1 MRTKYI
7 YISAAIIAAIVFFTA
22 CEKEVSVSPPTTPV
36 PIGKLF
42 VDSNPQGAKIYE
54 DGRNS
59 GKFTPDSLDW
69 LEEKE
74 YSITLKLELLRD
86 TTFKVEIEKDEAKS
100 VFIDYTLNPKMMG
113 KIKFST
119 LPDSADIYFN
129 DELIGKTPKEID
141 RVFPGNYRVKYIREN
156 CRTDSLEITVMSNH
170 TTDAFVDLVDT
181 TNWVDYNMATSGA
194 PTNEFTSIAID
205 QNGVIW
211 LGSTSGLA
219 SFDGKNWN
227 YYTSLNSN
235 LSYDYVNSILVDRE
249 NKIWVA
255 TPKGLFSFDR
265 VNWKLFSAD
274 NKARLPSSWVNDLA
288 IAEDGSILAA
298 TKKGIG
304 QSQASTVQWKSYYFD
319 VVADNPYIS
328 ESWITGIDVD
338 DKGDWWI
345 TRYGT
350 GLLRYNGIRWQ
361 FYYARPTDEE
371 PEVYYRCV
379 GHSRNT
385 VWFGHLIFENY
396 NSVVGLSSFKN
407 QLFTRHLYGAFNGV
421 NVYNIVADKVN
432 NLWIS
437 SDEGLYVFI
446 DSNYFDRIV
455 YRMSNTE
462 MVTNRIRGV
471 AFDNN
476 DNAWIITAGNG
487 LYKFKNIY
495 GK

>member
-1 MRTKYI
+1 MFVATLL
-7 YISAAIIAAIVFFTA
+7 FFSA

-42 VDSNPQGAKIYE
+42 VDSNPRGAKIYE

-59 GKFTPDSLDW
+59 GKVTPDSLSW

-74 YSITLKLELLRD
+74 YSITLKMELLRD
-86 TTFKVEIEKDEAKS
+86 TTFKVSIKEDEVKS
-100 VFIDYTLNPKMMG
+100 VLIDYTLNPKMMG

-119 LPDSADIYFN
+119 LPDSAEIYLDGEF
-129 DELIGKTPKEID
+129 IGKTPKEID
-141 RVFPGNYRVKYIREN
+141 KVFPGEYKVNYIRDN
-156 CRTDSLEITVMSNH
+156 CRADSLEVIVSSNR
-170 TTDAFVDLVDT
+170 TIDAFVDLVDT
-181 TNWVDYNMATSGA
+181 TYWVDYNTASSGA
-194 PTNEFTSIAID
+194 PVDEYTSIAID
-205 QNGVIW
+205 QNGVVW
-211 LGSTSGLA
+211 LGSSSGLV

-227 YYTSLNSN
+227 YYNSLNSG
-235 LSYDYVNSILVDRE
+235 LSYDYVNSVLVDND
-249 NKIWVA
+249 NKVWVA
-255 TPKGLFSFDR
+255 TPGGLFSF
-265 VNWKLFSAD
+265 NGNTWKLFTST
-274 NKARLPSSWVNDLA
+274 NKARLPSSWITDLA

-304 QSQASTVQWKSYYFD
+304 QSQSTSARWKSYYFD
-319 VVADNPYIS
+319 VAADNPYIS

-338 DKGDWWI
+338 DKGDWWV

-361 FYYARPTDEE
+361 FYYARPTDND

-379 GHSRNT
+379 GHSANT
-385 VWFGHLIFENY
+385 VWFGHLIFENF

-407 QLFTRHLYGAFNGV
+407 ELFTRHLYGAFNGV
-421 NVYNIVADKVN
+421 PVYHIIADKVN
-432 NLWIS
+432 NLWVS
-437 SDEGLYVFI
+437 SDEGLYVFLN
-446 DSNYFDRIV
+446 SNYFNRVV

-462 MVTNRIRGV
+462 MVTNKIRGV

-476 DNAWIITAGNG
+476 DNAWIITNANG
-487 LYKFKNIY
+487 LYKLKNIY